1 MDRDKSILRI
11 GHLIWRGSVRHPSSI
26 ALCQRESN
34 DLGASFLRWDDCD
47 LCLERVADLRCLRP
61 IDREIDEKLCG
72 VGGLSRGL

>member
-34 DLGASFLRWDDCD
+34 DLGAPFLRWDDCD
-47 LCLERVADLRCLRP
+47 LCLARVSDLWCLHP
-61 IDREIDEKLCG
+61 IDREIDEIFVASGDCLAG
-72 VGGLSRGL
+72 